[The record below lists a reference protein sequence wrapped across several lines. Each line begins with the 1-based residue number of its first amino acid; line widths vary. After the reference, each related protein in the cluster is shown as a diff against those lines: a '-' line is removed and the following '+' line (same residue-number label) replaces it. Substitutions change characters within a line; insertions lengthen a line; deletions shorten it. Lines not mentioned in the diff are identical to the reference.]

1 MVYYLRKKGEEMGR
15 RRRTNFSLS
24 LHDNMQ
30 LYWYY
35 YDRLKELAIS
45 SFTYKNMPD
54 TIDVR
59 YLEMTL
65 FEKGVAVLF
74 EDEVL
79 GYLALSSATNGRWN
93 VYNIPMRRRA
103 YASNGYQKKLD
114 NTNSVLMYNN
124 MLHYNSVSVCEMFA
138 RKLYNIDQTIN
149 VNVNAQKTPILLTC
163 AENERLSV
171 LNMYKEYDG
180 NQPVIF
186 GNKNLN
192 SQALQVL
199 KTDAPYLADR
209 LYELK
214 NETWNEALTYFGIPN
229 VNIQKKERLITD
241 EVQRSQGGTI
251 ASRNSRLKAREQAV
265 DMFNDMFGLNVEV
278 DYADQFDTILNEQ
291 FITDLEE
298 EGGSNNE

>member
-1 MVYYLRKKGEEMGR
+1 
-15 RRRTNFSLS
+15 
-24 LHDNMQ
+24 MQ

-45 SFTYKNMPD
+45 SFTYENMPD
-54 TIDVR
+54 TVDVR
-59 YLEMTL
+59 YMEMTL

-124 MLHYNSVSVCEMFA
+124 MLHTNSVSVCEMFA

-171 LNMYKEYDG
+171 MNMYKEYDG

-265 DMFNDMFGLNVEV
+265 DMFNDMFGLDVEV
-278 DYADQFDTILNEQ
+278 KYADQFDTILNEQ
-291 FITDLEE
+291 FISDLEE
-298 EGGSNNE
+298 EGGSDSE

>member
-1 MVYYLRKKGEEMGR
+1 
-15 RRRTNFSLS
+15 
-24 LHDNMQ
+24 MQ

-45 SFTYKNMPD
+45 SFTYKNMPE

-265 DMFNDMFGLNVEV
+265 EMFNNMFGLGVEV

-291 FITDLEE
+291 FMNDMEE

>member
-15 RRRTNFSLS
+15 RRKTNFSLS

-45 SFTYKNMPD
+45 SFTYDRMPD
-54 TIDVR
+54 SIDVR
-59 YLEMTL
+59 YMEMTL
-65 FEKGVAVLF
+65 FEKGVTVLF

-124 MLHYNSVSVCEMFA
+124 MLHTNSVSVCEMFA

-278 DYADQFDTILNEQ
+278 KYADQFDTILNEQ

-298 EGGSNNE
+298 EGGNNNE

>member
-45 SFTYKNMPD
+45 SFTYDRMPD

-59 YLEMTL
+59 YMEMTL
-65 FEKGVAVLF
+65 FEKGVTVLF

-124 MLHYNSVSVCEMFA
+124 MLHTNSVSVCEMFA

-265 DMFNDMFGLNVEV
+265 DMFNDMFGLDVEV
-278 DYADQFDTILNEQ
+278 KYADQFDTILNEQ
-291 FITDLEE
+291 FMTDLEE

>member
-1 MVYYLRKKGEEMGR
+1 
-15 RRRTNFSLS
+15 
-24 LHDNMQ
+24 MQ

-229 VNIQKKERLITD
+229 VNIQKKERLITY

-251 ASRNSRLKAREQAV
+251 ASRNSRLKAREQTV
-265 DMFNDMFGLNVEV
+265 DMFNNMFGLNVEV

-298 EGGSNNE
+298 EGGQ